1 MREQRPERGVEGARR
16 RVGPDLLAVA
26 AVLVLEVV
34 AWTVGDWLFRH
45 GVDVH
50 AATPPL
56 YAGWLPRFGPG
67 SLAAVVVA
75 ALVVLRGPQLAARLP
90 WRRLLGVGYLAAVA
104 WTTALALID
113 GWSAGIAGRLT
124 ESHEYLVEVPR
135 VLAAPGE
142 FLPTFTEH
150 ILAFQPGS
158 FTTHV
163 AAHPPLAVL
172 LFAGMDRIGLGG
184 GGPAGLLC
192 ILVGASAPIAVA
204 VTLRELA
211 ATEGERLAR
220 ATLPFGVLA
229 PSAIWVGVSAD
240 GMYAAVLAWAVALLV
255 LGGSK
260 PVVALL
266 SGLVFGCCLF
276 FSYGLTLAGLLPLAV
291 LALTR
296 RVRPVVIASVG
307 VGAVVAVFAALGF
320 WWFSGFELVKQ
331 LYAQPLQFGS
341 ADRPYG
347 YWVWAAPG
355 AFAVALGPATVAGI
369 RRMLAGAPRLLRAP
383 SGWSGGTAQAVAAR
397 ALTVLA
403 CAGLLAALVA
413 DLSGMSRGESERI
426 WLPFAT
432 WLIPTS
438 AFLPARHARWWLLT
452 QAVVALAVNHLLNPP
467 W

>member
-1 MREQRPERGVEGARR
+1 VREQHPAPGADTARWLARG
-16 RVGPDLLAVA
+16 DLLAVG

-34 AWTVGDWLFRH
+34 AWAVGDWLFRH
-45 GVDVH
+45 GADVH

-56 YAGWLPRFGPG
+56 YAGWLPRVGPG
-67 SLAAVVVA
+67 SLAAVLVA
-75 ALVVLRGPQLAARLP
+75 VLVVLRGPRLAARLP
-90 WRRLLGVGYLAAVA
+90 FRRLLCVGYLVSVA
-104 WTTALALID
+104 WTVALALID
-113 GWSAGIAGRLT
+113 GWNTGIAGRLT

-135 VLAAPGE
+135 VIDAPGE
-142 FLPTFTEH
+142 FLRTFTEH

-192 ILVGASAPIAVA
+192 ILIGASAPMAVGVA
-204 VTLRELA
+204 LRGFGGA
-211 ATEGERLAR
+211 DGERLAR
-220 ATLPFGVLA
+220 VALPFGVLA
-229 PSAIWVGVSAD
+229 PAAIWVGVSAD

-255 LGGSK
+255 QGGSR
-260 PVVALL
+260 PVLALI
-266 SGLVFGCCLF
+266 SGVLFGCCLF
-276 FSYGLTLAGLLPLAV
+276 FSYGLALAGLFPLAV

-296 RVRPVVIASVG
+296 RVRPVLLATVG
-307 VGAVVAVFAALGF
+307 VVSVTAVFAALGF
-320 WWFSGFELVKQ
+320 WWFDAFSLVKQ

-355 AFAVALGPATVAGI
+355 AFAVALGPATVAGV
-369 RRMLAGAPRLLRAP
+369 RRMLAGAPALFRVPA
-383 SGWSGGTAQAVAAR
+383 GWSSGTSQAVAAR
-397 ALTVLA
+397 ALTALA
-403 CAGLLAALVA
+403 CAGLLAALIA

-426 WLPFAT
+426 WLPFAI
-432 WLIPTS
+432 WLIPT
-438 AFLPARHARWWLLT
+438 AALLPARHARWWLLA
-452 QAVVALAVNHLLNPP
+452 QAVVALTVNHLLNPP

>member
-1 MREQRPERGVEGARR
+1 MSVREQRTAPGAGLVRR
-16 RVGPDLLAVA
+16 DLLAVG

-34 AWTVGDWLFRH
+34 AWAVGDWLFRH

-56 YAGWLPRFGPG
+56 YAGWLPRVGPG

-75 ALVVLRGPQLAARLP
+75 LLVVLRGPALAARLP
-90 WRRLLGVGYLAAVA
+90 WRRLLSLGYLTSVA
-104 WTTALALID
+104 WTVALALID
-113 GWSAGIAGRLT
+113 SWNPGIAGRLT

-135 VLAAPGE
+135 MVGAPGE
-142 FLPTFTEH
+142 FLRTFTEH

-184 GGPAGLLC
+184 GGPAGSLC
-192 ILVGASAPIAVA
+192 ILIGASAPIAVA
-204 VTLRELA
+204 VVLRELGGPQ
-211 ATEGERLAR
+211 GERLAR
-220 ATLPFGVLA
+220 AALPFGVLA
-229 PSAIWVGVSAD
+229 PAAIWVGVSAD
-240 GMYAAVLAWAVALLV
+240 GMYAGVLAWAVALLV
-255 LGGSK
+255 LGGAR
-260 PVVALL
+260 PTLALV
-266 SGLVFGCCLF
+266 SGLLFGCCLF

-296 RVRPVVIASVG
+296 RVRPILIAAVG
-307 VGAVVAVFAALGF
+307 VVAVAAVFAALGF
-320 WWFSGFELVKQ
+320 WWFTGFGLVKQ

-341 ADRPYG
+341 ADRPYA

-355 AFAVALGPATVAGI
+355 AFAVALGPATVAGA

-383 SGWSGGTAQAVAAR
+383 AGWSAETRELVGAR
-397 ALTVLA
+397 ALTALA
-403 CAGLLAALVA
+403 CAGLLAALLA

-426 WLPFAT
+426 WLPFAI
-432 WLIPTS
+432 WLIPTT
-438 AFLPARHARWWLLT
+438 ALLPARHARWWLLA
-452 QAVVALAVNHLLNPP
+452 QAVVALTVNHLLNPP